1 MSYSRE
7 QAFELAEEIIKYSR
21 NELLVGFRFMDLAL
35 CKLRL
40 EASEGIDF
48 ANDGRKLYFSPQ
60 HVFKLYKSGG
70 GELNR
75 AFLHT
80 VLHCVFYH
88 PFVDGA
94 VDERLWGLC
103 SDIAVEAVIS
113 ELDSRALDTAAMSI
127 IRHELENI
135 KKSCPVLT
143 AERLMKCFI
152 KQGIEESEIDRLS
165 AIFHVDGH
173 ELWYIG
179 GSKDSD
185 SEDAEA
191 KESDS
196 KEKCAIAKEGEDCGC
211 DDEGEENVKLLEEAD
226 EEGASSTDSNGD
238 FFTEREADR
247 QAALD
252 EWQQISRNMQV
263 DLDTASKTWGDRSS
277 SLMQN
282 VTEIN
287 RERYDYADFLKK
299 FSVMGE
305 ELQINDEEFD
315 YIFYTSGLELYEN
328 VPLIEPIEYKEV
340 RRIKEFV
347 IAIDTSASVEG
358 DLVQSF
364 VTKTYNMLCQ
374 QENFFTKINVHIV
387 QCDTQIQECVK
398 LSTRDDFKKYIET
411 MELRGFGGTDFRPVF
426 DYVNELKENGEFT
439 NLKGLIYFTDGVGR
453 FPDYKPDYDSAFVF
467 VSDGAVQAQLPPWA
481 IKLVLSPEEI

>member
-1 MSYSRE
+1 MSYSHE
-7 QAFELAEEIIKYSR
+7 HAAALAQEIIEYSR

-40 EASEGIDF
+40 EGSESIDF
-48 ANDGRKLYFSPQ
+48 ANDGRKLYFSPR

-94 VDERLWGLC
+94 VDEGLWGLC

-113 ELDSRALDTAAMSI
+113 ELDSRALDTAAASI
-127 IRHELENI
+127 IRHELEKI
-135 KKSCPVLT
+135 KKACPVLT
-143 AERLMKCFI
+143 AERLMKYFI
-152 KQGIEESEIDRLS
+152 KQGVEQEELDRLS

-173 ELWYIG
+173 ELWYIA
-179 GSKDSD
+179 GSKAED
-185 SEDAEA
+185 SEAGEAEEA
-191 KESDS
+191 DS
-196 KEKCAIAKEGEDCGC
+196 KEKYAIPQDSEESSC
-211 DDEGEENVKLLEEAD
+211 DDEGEDSVNLLKKPDENGS
-226 EEGASSTDSNGD
+226 GAGDSSGS
-238 FFTEREADR
+238 FYTEREADR
-247 QAALD
+247 QAALE

-263 DLDTASKTWGDRSS
+263 DLDTASKTWGDRSN

-315 YIFYTSGLELYEN
+315 YIFYTYGLELYEN

-340 RRIKEFV
+340 KRIKEFV

-358 DLVQSF
+358 ELVQSF

-411 MELRGFGGTDFRPVF
+411 MELHGFGGTDFRPVF
-426 DYVNELKENGEFT
+426 DYVNELKDNGEFT

-453 FPDYKPDYDSAFVF
+453 FPDYKPEYDSAFVF